1 MNKRRK
7 LIFALGVSALT
18 TPARLFAQRSASV
31 ARVGVLSTGSL
42 QDWELASFREE
53 LKALGWNEGGNLALE
68 IRSAGGD
75 LDKLQSLAAELA
87 TTSQLIVSA
96 TGPATRAAINAT
108 KSVPIVMVGVGDPV
122 GLGLVKSFTH
132 PGGNVTGVSN
142 IARDLAARRLA
153 LLKET
158 VPKAKRVAVLF
169 HPDDPVTP
177 LQRRDI
183 EPAARTLGLQLAYW
197 PIRTAEDLE
206 QAFAQMHADAVYRM
220 AGQANTFSR
229 RTVELTIAK
238 RLPAML
244 LTAQDVAAG
253 GLMSYWTDHI
263 EHYRRAAA
271 YVDRILKGAK
281 PADLPVEQPTRFEMV
296 INMKTAKA
304 LGIKIPNSILV
315 QATRVID

>member
-1 MNKRRK
+1 MNTRRK
-7 LIFALGVSALT
+7 FVAALGAGALT

-31 ARVGVLSTGSL
+31 ALVGVLSTGSL

-53 LKALGWNEGGNLALE
+53 LKARGLIEGGNLTLD

-75 LDKLQSLAAELA
+75 LDKLQALASELA

-122 GLGLVKSFTH
+122 GLGLVKSFAH

-183 EPAARTLGLQLAYW
+183 EPAARTLGVQLAYW

-206 QAFAQMHADAVYRM
+206 QAFARMHADAVYRM

-229 RTVELTIAK
+229 RTVELTLAK
-238 RLPAML
+238 RLPAIL

-281 PADLPVEQPTRFEMV
+281 PAELPVEQPTRFEMV

-304 LGIKIPNSILV
+304 LGIKIPNSVLV
-315 QATRVID
+315 QATKVIE